1 MIQLKTDLAWRQYN
15 GGRRWRTL
23 PSGQIEVEGQG
34 LADTGG
40 QPLTARAFLLE
51 YGAQAHEA
59 ARRFSIPVPWI
70 VGMASI
76 EAVRLKSKPKRME
89 WADDKMA
96 RFLAACLP
104 NRGQRLLRALGFD
117 PQRRSALRM
126 DPVSL
131 REEPGY
137 VHPEDTPGRVSAG
150 LMQTLV
156 TTARAMAHKHQ
167 LHPLTLEGERRE
179 VTLGDLL
186 CPRLSLLYGTAY
198 MAHEMEQA
206 AARIERL
213 TEGGKPARGCDFPLL
228 TGAYNAGA
236 ILPDDPKRG
245 NPYGLLTH
253 GAERTDRAIRI
264 LNDCHKPGAIELIEP
279 WALTYPASAPR

>member
-1 MIQLKTDLAWRQYN
+1 MTWRQYN
-15 GGRRWRTL
+15 QGRRWRTL
-23 PSGQIEVEGQG
+23 DTGQIEVEGRG
-34 LADTGG
+34 VAGTRG

-51 YGAQAHEA
+51 YGKQAHEA

-76 EAVRLKSKPKRME
+76 EAIRLKAKPKGMAWTDDRMT
-89 WADDKMA
+89 

-104 NRGQRLLRALGFD
+104 GVGWRLLRALGFD
-117 PQRRSALRM
+117 PQARSALRM

-131 REEPGY
+131 RYEGGY

-206 AARIERL
+206 AGRIERL
-213 TEGGKPARGCDFPLL
+213 TEAGKPARGADFVLL

-236 ILPDDPKRG
+236 ILPDDPKAG
-245 NPYGLLTH
+245 NPFGLLTH
-253 GAERTDRAIRI
+253 GAERTERAIAI
-264 LNDCHKPGAIELIEP
+264 LNDCHRPGAIELIEP
-279 WALTYPASAPR
+279 WALTYPATAPR